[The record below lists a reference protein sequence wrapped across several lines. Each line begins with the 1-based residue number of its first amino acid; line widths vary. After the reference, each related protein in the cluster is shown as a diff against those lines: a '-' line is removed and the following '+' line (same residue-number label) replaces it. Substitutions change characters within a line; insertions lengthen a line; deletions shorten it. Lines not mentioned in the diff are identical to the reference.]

1 MLLAGRQAF
10 LIAFV
15 TCVVNFLR
23 VFPFNY
29 NRNQQDC
36 GYFATQIKMGPSA
49 TRVTHCN
56 QLSHFYVHSN
66 VFSVCLYAPTLSQKL
81 ISLVPL
87 VKKPPH
93 YFVKIYDMGVVPRA
107 GQGTRILASCNWFH
121 TTPDKNG
128 FLSTKTDAITWWN
141 VWIPY
146 RHKQF
151 VLLVAGG

>member
-87 VKKPPH
+87 VKKKTPTISSKFMTWVWYPGLDKELG
-93 YFVKIYDMGVVPRA
+93 FSPVVIDFTQHQTKMVFCRQKLTPSHDEMCEFLT
-107 GQGTRILASCNWFH
+107 GISSSCC
-121 TTPDKNG
+121 
-128 FLSTKTDAITWWN
+128 
-141 VWIPY
+141 
-146 RHKQF
+146 
-151 VLLVAGG
+151 